1 MQASWD
7 KNKEV
12 QRHGEHHM
20 LNHKLCE
27 HMKEELED
35 IMEYHRLSEEA
46 KEAGHEEVSEWLMRI
61 AKDEY
66 SHAKY
71 LHEHLKKVGYP
82 IPDEQEVE
90 AKFYKIKQL

>member
-7 KNKEV
+7 KNKEHHIE
-12 QRHGEHHM
+12 HGM
-20 LNHKLCE
+20 INHKLCE

-35 IMEYHRLSEEA
+35 VMEYHRRSEEA
-46 KEAGHEEVSEWLMRI
+46 REAGHEEVAEWLMRI

-82 IPDEQEVE
+82 ISDEQEVE
-90 AKFYKIKQL
+90 SKFFKIKQL